1 MNIDHLLMAHGFGGK
16 NSKDKVPPPKVIGF
30 TVRKNGDNADMSWTN
45 PVDTDFVG
53 VVIVKKLKSYPT
65 SAADGEV
72 IYKGSG
78 TSYTDTNVKKAE
90 YVYYRAFSYDYD
102 NNYNTEDG
110 QTGSILVK
118 GTLSAP
124 SAPTLKSVTYDTV
137 ELNTESGLEYSKDG
151 SSWQTSGIF
160 SGLRD
165 GTSYT
170 FYARRV
176 GNNYY
181 YTSPKSSGLTVKTK
195 IAPYDDKIGA
205 PGNRKLL
212 KGTMQQGWF
221 GEVPSSSFITGDELA
236 RMVGISAGNSQ
247 YSDTAWLKFAYMG
260 KVELIAKKAIRNTI
274 SWDNI
279 NAAGCVFG
287 KEITIK
293 GRKYKVRLI
302 KGKTEGKQND
312 SSDYRGIINQGSE
325 WNKLMLPIH
334 QKAPSSWAYS
344 DNVKSPTENWNVGY
358 TDADLLTH
366 NSAGNGSYCWC
377 QEYGESTSY
386 RLFRGSHGVSYA
398 NSYFPSGADAIY
410 GWRPCLEL
418 VG

>member
-1 MNIDHLLMAHGFGGK
+1 MNIDYLLQAHGFGGRV
-16 NSKDKVPPPKVIGF
+16 SKDKVPPPKVIGF
-30 TVRKNGDNADMSWTN
+30 TVTKDGENAKMTWTN
-45 PVDTDFVG
+45 PIDTDFVG

-72 IYKGSG
+72 IYKGDG

-90 YVYYRAFSYDYD
+90 YVYYRAFSYDFD
-102 NNYNTEDG
+102 NNYNTKDG

-124 SAPTLKSVTYDTV
+124 NAPTLKSVTYDTV
-137 ELNTESGLEYSKDG
+137 ELNTSSGLEYSKDG
-151 SSWQTSGIF
+151 SSWQTSGVF

-165 GTSYT
+165 GTTYT

-176 GNNYY
+176 GNSFY
-181 YTSPKSSGLTVKTK
+181 YTSPKSSGLSVTTKVKL
-195 IAPYDDKIGA
+195 DDKIGA

-260 KVELIAKKAIRNTI
+260 NVELVPKKAIRNSI

-293 GRKYKVRLI
+293 GKKYKVRLI

-312 SSDYRGIINQGSE
+312 SSNYQNAIHHGSE
-325 WNKLMLPIH
+325 WNLLMLPIH
-334 QKAPSSWAYS
+334 KNAPSSWAQPNS
-344 DNVKSPTENWNVGY
+344 VKSPTENWNVGY
-358 TDADLLTH
+358 TDQDLLTH
-366 NSAGNGSYCWC
+366 TSFGNGSYSWC
-377 QEYGESTSY
+377 QEYGESTNY
-386 RLFRGSHGVSYA
+386 RLLRGREAVSFAGSYSPSSLYA
-398 NSYFPSGADAIY
+398 VL

-418 VG
+418 IG